1 MHCGLLRD
9 CAGARKAKESLLWYE
24 KKNLDY
30 EERKKE
36 EEWSTVLLS
45 QMAWESCVKAFSHL
59 CSLRS
64 GRKPG
69 KLYIDIHVFI
79 YIYRYMCI
87 YVYQDIAMLWWFA
100 SLSPLYWLLCIS
112 SGKQRHLK
120 VLHLTWLS
128 YIFPRKKA
136 QFRDH
141 TRLVQAFPSIFLMV
155 IYCIYAAFSSPRSNY
170 FTNIKLTSWQLY
182 QIGKY

>member
-64 GRKPG
+64 GRKTG

-79 YIYRYMCI
+79 YIYIGICVYMYIRILQCSDDLQ
-87 YVYQDIAMLWWFA
+87 VSLHFTDCFAFHQESRDIWK
-100 SLSPLYWLLCIS
+100 S
-112 SGKQRHLK
+112 STLPDCLIFFHAKRHSS
-120 VLHLTWLS
+120 VTIPDW
-128 YIFPRKKA
+128 YRFFPRS
-136 QFRDH
+136 F
-141 TRLVQAFPSIFLMV
+141 
-155 IYCIYAAFSSPRSNY
+155 
-170 FTNIKLTSWQLY
+170 
-182 QIGKY
+182 